1 MERAAAFSFFCISE
15 QPIGGKLMLPF
26 LKKDRVQLG
35 DKRIEIPKLTRAR
48 LKKLT
53 DHIGTIGDYLVKL
66 FLTPENERVV
76 FIVAAAD
83 IAIDEIYELT
93 ALLSDLPIEYL
104 DEHASLAECAEYLR
118 LTWEKNDINKA
129 LGNVSGL
136 IPPMAQQFVQSILAR
151 MEQANG

>member
-1 MERAAAFSFFCISE
+1 MF
-15 QPIGGKLMLPF
+15 PF
-26 LKKDRVQLG
+26 MKKDRVQLG
-35 DKRIEIPKLTRAR
+35 RKQVEVPKLTRAR

-53 DHIGTIGDYLVKL
+53 EHIGTIGEYLVKL
-66 FLTPENERVV
+66 FLTPENDRAV

-83 IAIDEIYELT
+83 VAIDEIYELT

-104 DEHASLAECAEYLR
+104 DEQASLAECTEFLK
-118 LTWEKNDINKA
+118 LTWEKNDINAA

-151 MEQANG
+151 MEQATE

>member
-1 MERAAAFSFFCISE
+1 MFPFF
-15 QPIGGKLMLPF
+15 
-26 LKKDRVQLG
+26 KKDRVEIGRKQV
-35 DKRIEIPKLTRAR
+35 EIPKLTRAR

-53 DHIGTIGDYLVKL
+53 EHIGTIGEYLVKL
-66 FLTPENERVV
+66 FLTPENDRAV

-83 IAIDEIYELT
+83 VAIDEIYELT

-104 DEHASLAECAEYLR
+104 DEQASLAECTEFLK
-118 LTWEKNDINKA
+118 LTWEKNDINAA

-151 MEQANG
+151 MEQAKG